1 MRGLLDHIP
10 NTPLLEPI
18 DQFPKSVSREQW
30 FRITRDEMHEIVD
43 DLSKQLDP
51 IWTAISLSCLASIS
65 SNSLRT

>member
-30 FRITRDEMHEIVD
+30 FRIARDEMHEMVD
-43 DLSKQLDP
+43 DLSEQLD
-51 IWTAISLSCLASIS
+51 ARSLSLLDEQLIS
-65 SNSLRT
+65 RGFL

>member
-30 FRITRDEMHEIVD
+30 FRITRDEMHEMVD
-43 DLSKQLDP
+43 DLSEQLD
-51 IWTAISLSCLASIS
+51 ARSLSLLEEHS
-65 SNSLRT
+65 SAEDSYDDEA

>member
-30 FRITRDEMHEIVD
+30 FRITRDEMHEMVD
-43 DLSKQLDP
+43 DLSAQLD
-51 IWTAISLSCLASIS
+51 ARSL
-65 SNSLRT
+65 

>member
-30 FRITRDEMHEIVD
+30 FRITRDEMHEMVD
-43 DLSKQLDP
+43 DLSAQLD
-51 IWTAISLSCLASIS
+51 ARSLSLLEEQLIS
-65 SNSLRT
+65 RGFL

>member
-30 FRITRDEMHEIVD
+30 FRITRDEMHEMVD
-43 DLSKQLDP
+43 DLSKQLD
-51 IWTAISLSCLASIS
+51 ARSLSLLEEQLIS
-65 SNSLRT
+65 RGFL